1 VVSKNGEGWFA
12 IGASGGRRIVPA
24 IAQLIMMQV
33 DRGLDVE
40 TAFHLPRIDVSGTG
54 PIRVNW
60 DLPDDVKRAI
70 AARLPIEETP
80 NMVYPLNFANPSCIR
95 RDPMTGTVTGMNEIM
110 SPWAGGAAA

>member
-1 VVSKNGEGWFA
+1 
-12 IGASGGRRIVPA
+12 
-24 IAQLIMMQV
+24 M
-33 DRGLDVE
+33 
-40 TAFHLPRIDVSGTG
+40 
-54 PIRVNW
+54 NW

-95 RDPMTGTVTGMNEIM
+95 RDPMTGTVTGMNEIL